1 LRTVPRPRALFA
13 AAIIL
18 LTFAL
23 RTAGV
28 DAALVP
34 GQGGFGGAGA
44 DPGAFMQPGG
54 VAFTSSGQLWVADT
68 GNARLER
75 FTRSGALAQVVT
87 GFITP
92 TGIAVGPDDSVY
104 VADAAAGRVVKL
116 GPDGTVDPGFR
127 QDGIQDARAVA
138 VDPRGDFVYVTG
150 GSTGRLDQLSASA
163 GTATGLVASGLAT
176 PTGVA
181 VDADGTIAVAEQSA
195 DRILVL
201 DPDGGP
207 ASRFGVGGASA
218 GSFDR
223 PTGVAFDPYG
233 LVVVADTG
241 NGRIQRFTP
250 RGSLVDSLD
259 GFGSPIAV
267 ASDEIQTFAVVD
279 SAGSRIAFADDV
291 LPPPALGQT
300 ANVARLE
307 GTVTIRGDGAAPRP
321 LLAPEQIRF
330 GTEID
335 TTNGTLRLVTA
346 RPDGTTQRATLYEGR
361 FTIRQ
366 PASTVPTVT
375 LTGNQLN
382 SCPASTTR
390 GSTARLP
397 NPDPPPGKPKR
408 AVRTRVKGTFK
419 TNGNSASAD
428 VKGTDYEVAD
438 YCTGTLVTVYT
449 GVVKVTRKSDG
460 ASALL
465 RGALARPGRLFV
477 KAPAKREK
485 ARAKKR
491 R

>member
-1 LRTVPRPRALFA
+1 VPRPRALLA
-13 AAIIL
+13 ATIIL

-23 RTAGV
+23 RTTGV

-34 GQGGFGGAGA
+34 GQGGFGGPGA
-44 DPGAFMQPGG
+44 DPGAFIQPGG

-75 FTRSGALAQVVT
+75 LTRTGALAQVVT
-87 GFITP
+87 GFTTP
-92 TGIAVGPDDSVY
+92 AAVAVGPDDSVY
-104 VADAAAGRVVKL
+104 VADQAAGRVVKL
-116 GPDGTVDPGFR
+116 FPDGTIDPGFR

-138 VDPRGDFVYVTG
+138 VDPRGDFIYVTG
-150 GSTGRLDQLSASA
+150 GSTGRLDQLSAA
-163 GTATGLVASGLAT
+163 TGTATRLVASGLAT

-181 VDADGTIAVAEQSA
+181 VDADGTIAVAEQGA

-201 DPDGGP
+201 DADDGS
-207 ASRFGVGGASA
+207 ASRFGVRGADA

-233 LVVVADTG
+233 VIVVADTG

-250 RGSLVDSLD
+250 SGSLVDSLG
-259 GFGSPIAV
+259 GFGSPVAV

-279 SAGSRIAFADDV
+279 SGGSRIAFADDV
-291 LPPPALGQT
+291 LPPPSLGQT

-307 GTVTIRGDGAAPRP
+307 GTVTIRGGGAAPRP

-335 TTNGTLRLVTA
+335 TTRGTLRLVTA
-346 RPDGTTQRATLYEGR
+346 RTGGGTQRATLYQGR
-361 FTIRQ
+361 FTLRQ
-366 PASTVPTVT
+366 PASNVPTAT

-397 NPDPPPGKPKR
+397 DPDPPPGKPKR
-408 AVRTRVKGTFK
+408 SVRTRVKGEFK
-419 TNGNSASAD
+419 TNGNSASAS

-438 YCTGTLVTVYT
+438 YCSGTLVTVYS
-449 GVVKVTRKSDG
+449 GVVLVTRRSDG
-460 ASALL
+460 ASTLL
-465 RGALARPGRLFV
+465 RGTLARPGSLFV
-477 KAPAKREK
+477 KAPVKRK
-485 ARAKKR
+485 KTSAQKR

>member
-1 LRTVPRPRALFA
+1 MSRRRALLA

-18 LTFAL
+18 LTFAA
-23 RTAGV
+23 RTAGA

-54 VAFTSSGQLWVADT
+54 VAFTSSGQIWVADT

-75 FTRSGALAQVVT
+75 FTRTGALAQVVAT
-87 GFITP
+87 GFTTP
-92 TGIAVGPDDSVY
+92 AGVAVGPDDSVY
-104 VADAAAGRVVKL
+104 VADEAAGRVVKL
-116 GPDGTVDPGFR
+116 LPDGTVDPDFR
-127 QDGIQDARAVA
+127 QDGVPDARAVA

-150 GSTGRLDQLSASA
+150 GSTGRLDQLSAST
-163 GTATGLVASGLAT
+163 GTATRLVESGLAT

-181 VDADGTIAVAEQSA
+181 VDADGTIAVAEQGA

-201 DPDGGP
+201 DPDSGN
-207 ASRFGVGGASA
+207 ASRFGIRGADP
-218 GSFDR
+218 GSFNQ

-241 NGRIQRFTP
+241 NGRVQRFTP

-267 ASDEIQTFAVVD
+267 ASDEVQSFAVVD

-307 GTVTIRGDGAAPRP
+307 GTVTIRSAGAAPRP

-335 TTNGTLRLVTA
+335 TTHGTLRLVTA
-346 RPDGTTQRATLYEGR
+346 RPGGATQRATLYEGR

-366 PASTVPTVT
+366 PASNVPTAT

-382 SCPASTTR
+382 SCPASTR
-390 GSTARLP
+390 RASTARLP
-397 NPDPPPGKPKR
+397 DPDPPPGKPKR

-438 YCTGTLVTVYT
+438 YCTGTLVTVYN

-465 RGALARPGRLFV
+465 RGTLARPGRLFV
-477 KAPAKREK
+477 KAPAQRRKRS
-485 ARAKKR
+485 ARKR